1 MLSVLGPVSGHPIL
15 YLDPGSGSFL
25 IQLLLAAAL
34 GIGVAVKM
42 YWAKLKGIFRGKK
55 VEPASSTEDD
65 EDEE

>member
-1 MLSVLGPVSGHPIL
+1 MLSHLGPIIGHPVL

-34 GIGVAVKM
+34 GLGVAVKV
-42 YWAKLKGIFRGKK
+42 YWSKIKSIFSGKK
-55 VEPASSTEDD
+55 AEPASSTED